1 MEVCIKHLV
10 SLANLS
16 DQTILSLIQ
25 RAHYFYSQRHNR
37 ADYHSRLKNKVAMNL
52 FLEPSTRT
60 RCSFEMAS
68 KLLGMDVINFNPEN
82 SSLKKGETL
91 YDTLRTIESLGV
103 DTIILRHSDD
113 QVFEQLAPKI
123 KCSMIN
129 AGAGKNEHPTQ
140 GLLDLFTLFQEF
152 KTLSG
157 LKLAICGDI
166 KHSRVA
172 GSMMV
177 AAEKFGIELF
187 FCGPEELMPDVT
199 KVPRSVKFANFDD
212 VIPKVDAVMMLRI
225 QLERH
230 ENFGLSAADYF
241 KKFGMTEER
250 AAKMKA
256 KSIIM
261 HPGPFNRNIEIAD
274 SVVES
279 SRSRIFSQVENG
291 VYMRMSIL
299 DWLLSPKEQ

>member
-1 MEVCIKHLV
+1 MV

-25 RAHYFYSQRHNR
+25 RAHYFYSERTNRHRYNE
-37 ADYHSRLKNKVAMNL
+37 RLKNKVAMNV

-60 RCSFEMAS
+60 RSSFEMAA
-68 KLLGMDVINFNPEN
+68 KLLGMEVINFMPEN

-91 YDTLRTIESLGV
+91 YDTLKTIESLGV

-113 QVFEQLAPKI
+113 QVFDQLAPKI

-140 GLLDLFTLFQEF
+140 GLLDLFTLYNEFQ
-152 KTLSG
+152 TLQG
-157 LKLAICGDI
+157 LKLLICGDI

-172 GSMMV
+172 GSMIV
-177 AAEKFGIELF
+177 AAEKFGIELTL
-187 FCGPEELMPDVT
+187 CGPEELMPDPS
-199 KVPRSVKFANFDD
+199 KLPASVKFADFDEM
-212 VIPKVDAVMMLRI
+212 IPQVDAVMILRI

-230 ENFGLSAADYF
+230 ESFGLSAESYF
-241 KKFGMTEER
+241 KDFGMNEER
-250 AAKMKA
+250 MNKMKE

-274 SVVES
+274 AVVES
-279 SRSRIFSQVENG
+279 PRSRIFSQVENG

-299 DWLLSPKEQ
+299 DWLLSEEGK

>member
-1 MEVCIKHLV
+1 
-10 SLANLS
+10 
-16 DQTILSLIQ
+16 
-25 RAHYFYSQRHNR
+25 
-37 ADYHSRLKNKVAMNL
+37 
-52 FLEPSTRT
+52 
-60 RCSFEMAS
+60 MAS
-68 KLLGMDVINFNPEN
+68 KLLGMDVINFTPEN
-82 SSLKKGETL
+82 SSLKKGESL

-177 AAEKFGIELF
+177 AAEKFGIDLF
-187 FCGPEELMPDVT
+187 LCGPEELMPDMS
-199 KVPRSVKFANFDD
+199 KVPSTAKFASFDE
-212 VIPKVDAVMMLRI
+212 VIPKVDAVMLLRI

-230 ENFGLSAADYF
+230 ENIGISPDEYF
-241 KKFGMTEER
+241 KNFGMTEAR
-250 AAKMKA
+250 ASKMKS

-279 SRSRIFSQVENG
+279 PKSRIFSQVENG

-299 DWLLSPKEQ
+299 DWLLSEKGQ

>member
-1 MEVCIKHLV
+1 MV

-16 DQTILSLIQ
+16 DQTILSLIH
-25 RAHYFYSQRHNR
+25 RAHYFYSQKHNR
-37 ADYHSRLKNKVAMNL
+37 TDYHERLKNKVVMNL

-60 RCSFEMAS
+60 RSSFEMAS
-68 KLLGMDVINFNPEN
+68 KLLGMDVINFTPEN

-103 DTIILRHSDD
+103 DAIILRHSDD

-140 GLLDLFTLFQEF
+140 GLLDLFTLYQEF
-152 KTLSG
+152 KNLQG
-157 LKLAICGDI
+157 LKVVICGDI

-172 GSMMV
+172 GSMIV
-177 AAEKFGIELF
+177 AAEKFGIDLHL
-187 FCGPEELMPDVT
+187 CGPEELMPDKT
-199 KVPRSVKFANFDD
+199 KINSAVKFSSFDD
-212 VIPKVDAVMMLRI
+212 VIPSADAVMMLRI

-230 ENFGLSAADYF
+230 DSFGLSAESYLRDY
-241 KKFGMTEER
+241 GMTKVR
-250 AAKMKA
+250 ANKMKESA
-256 KSIIM
+256 IIM
-261 HPGPFNRNIEIAD
+261 HPGPFNRNVEIED
-274 SVVES
+274 EVVECAK
-279 SRSRIFSQVENG
+279 SRIFSQVENG

-299 DWLLSPKEQ
+299 DWLLSNEAK